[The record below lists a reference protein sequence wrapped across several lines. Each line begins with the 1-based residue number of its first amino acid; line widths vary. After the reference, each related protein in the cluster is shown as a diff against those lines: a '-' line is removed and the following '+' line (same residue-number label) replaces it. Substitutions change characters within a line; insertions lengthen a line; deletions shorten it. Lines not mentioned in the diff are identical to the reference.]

1 MRGPK
6 PKPVEQ
12 RRLEGG
18 SDVSHRTMPEPLLV
32 AGRPE
37 HELDEPPRD
46 LPPVARRY
54 WRKTIRRLVEVGM
67 IDLVDEAA
75 LRMLA
80 SQYARWDAAAKVVNK
95 EGVVSAGYMGQPV
108 EHPAV
113 RVERNATI
121 LYLRAAE
128 QFGLTPMART
138 RLGLAEL
145 HRRSLHAEMDRA
157 LDAPAIEAEVVVDGD
172 DVGLPGAA

>member
-18 SDVSHRTMPEPLLV
+18 SDVSHRALVEPMLV
-32 AGRPE
+32 AGRPD

-46 LPPVARRY
+46 LSPVARRY
-54 WRKTIRRLVEVGM
+54 WRKTVRRLVEVGM

-80 SQYARWDAAAKVVNK
+80 SQYARWETAAKVVNA
-95 EGVVSAGYMGQPV
+95 EGVVSTGYMGQPV

-145 HRRSLHAEMDRA
+145 HRRSLHAEMGRA
-157 LDAPAIEAEVVVDGD
+157 LDGEPAIDGEAVDDGD
-172 DVGLPGAA
+172 IGLPGAA